1 MPQVTMVGL
10 GPGHAALV
18 TREAWEVLS
27 ASREVWLRT
36 AHHPCA
42 QALPQGLTVHSFD
55 AIYERAASFEAL
67 YQMIAEEVL
76 RLARR
81 PEGVVYAVPG
91 DPLVGLEA
99 GVIAMLGGREA
110 AARASWQSVLVL
122 AADGP
127 AAETARAYLAQLG
140 PEGDNGPAPI
150 LPDSQPEKSPQP

>member
-1 MPQVTMVGL
+1 MKATL
-10 GPGHAALV
+10 
-18 TREAWEVLS
+18 
-27 ASREVWLRT
+27 LR
-36 AHHPCA
+36 
-42 QALPQGLTVHSFD
+42 
-55 AIYERAASFEAL
+55 
-67 YQMIAEEVL
+67 
-76 RLARR
+76 RLARLA
-81 PEGVVYAVPG
+81 EAQAAIEQAAVRSPG